1 MAETINYKFPIPTL
15 SGVADISLVGDA
27 IEDIDSEI
35 KKVSDEKAPENHASS
50 ATTYGVGTS
59 SNYGHVKLSD
69 STNSTSGVTD
79 GTAATPSAV
88 KAAYDLANSKAS
100 VSSALIPYADI
111 YVDNVHISGRDDNYV
126 TLECDNID
134 GILYTDAN
142 NIGIGED
149 FLIKDQIESR
159 AKGETID
166 ASDIDNITETGVYY
180 VEGMINDDNEDE
192 ILLIVV
198 RGNTRIAQYTFS
210 DDDTIRYRTKTITGN
225 WASGWGMIHDPHAAP
240 INHASTSEVYGLA
253 SATTFGHVRLSDN
266 TTSNANVTAGIA
278 ATPAAV
284 KAAYDKANIKKN
296 PDGTTGDIIDTHL
309 TVGTRLED
317 SDIGSKSFVS
327 GENNE
332 ASAGISAVVGGRYNT
347 ASGYESVV
355 TGGDHNTASNYNSAV
370 VGGWGNTAGG
380 GYAVILGG
388 SQNNI
393 SEESVLAAILGGS
406 VNTASGNNS
415 AVIGGDSNEASG
427 IRSAA
432 VGGNGNT
439 ASGTNSASIGG
450 YNNEASAESSVI
462 IGGNYNT
469 ALQYQVKTGHYSKAG
484 TAGNSSGTTGD
495 AFIIGNGSSDTSRSN
510 AFRVAYTGSV
520 YALSAFNSTGAD
532 YAELLEWEDGNTDN
546 ADRRGLFVTWGAND
560 KIKIAS
566 AGDEIVGIISA
577 TSSVIGNAYED
588 SWQGMYLTD
597 VFGQP
602 ITQTVHH
609 DAEYIDVEVPDTD
622 EDGNILETT
631 HTEQQLLHEA
641 YDAEE
646 YAVNPEYDP
655 TQEYIP
661 RSQRKEWAKVGM
673 LGQLIVIDDGI
684 CTVGGYCNVGDN
696 GKATAAE
703 SGYKVL
709 KRIDDTHIKV
719 FFK

>member
-1 MAETINYKFPIPTL
+1 MAETTNYKFPIPTL

-180 VEGMINDDNEDE
+180 VEGMINEDNEDE

-240 INHASTSEVYGLA
+240 INHASKSETYGLA

-284 KAAYDKANIKKN
+284 KAAYDRATTAAAANTFSTTKKK
-296 PDGTTGDIIDTHL
+296 
-309 TVGTRLED
+309 
-317 SDIGSKSFVS
+317 IGSWVS
-327 GENNE
+327 GQDIWRIPVNITN
-332 ASAGISAVVGGRYNT
+332 AKT
-347 ASGYESVV
+347 SGYVQLSSGNSRMYFDIDAYLAGFNV
-355 TGGDHNTASNYNSAV
+355 ASNDYK
-370 VGGWGNTAGG
+370 
-380 GYAVILGG
+380 
-388 SQNNI
+388 
-393 SEESVLAAILGGS
+393 VLS
-406 VNTASGNNS
+406 VNLVCNDNGDNWCFTPLYMQIKS
-415 AVIGGDSNEASG
+415 AYFADADHPECYQHINDYDGS
-427 IRSAA
+427 
-432 VGGNGNT
+432 
-439 ASGTNSASIGG
+439 
-450 YNNEASAESSVI
+450 I
-462 IGGNYNT
+462 IG
-469 ALQYQVKTGHYSKAG
+469 
-484 TAGNSSGTTGD
+484 
-495 AFIIGNGSSDTSRSN
+495 
-510 AFRVAYTGSV
+510 
-520 YALSAFNSTGAD
+520 
-532 YAELLEWEDGNTDN
+532 
-546 ADRRGLFVTWGAND
+546 
-560 KIKIAS
+560 
-566 AGDEIVGIISA
+566 
-577 TSSVIGNAYED
+577 
-588 SWQGMYLTD
+588 
-597 VFGQP
+597 
-602 ITQTVHH
+602 
-609 DAEYIDVEVPDTD
+609 YIDVVDM
-622 EDGNILETT
+622 
-631 HTEQQLLHEA
+631 
-641 YDAEE
+641 
-646 YAVNPEYDP
+646 
-655 TQEYIP
+655 
-661 RSQRKEWAKVGM
+661 S
-673 LGQLIVIDDGI
+673 
-684 CTVGGYCNVGDN
+684 
-696 GKATAAE
+696 
-703 SGYKVL
+703 
-709 KRIDDTHIKV
+709 
-719 FFK
+719 

>member
-1 MAETINYKFPIPTL
+1 MAETTNYKFPIPTL

-284 KAAYDKANIKKN
+284 KAAYDLANSKAGK
-296 PDGTTGDIIDTHL
+296 
-309 TVGTRLED
+309 
-317 SDIGSKSFVS
+317 
-327 GENNE
+327 ENDE
-332 ASAGISAVVGGRYNT
+332 GGFIGGRGANVTNSGGAVGAYT
-347 ASGYESVV
+347 YATSGGAVGDTAKSASGGAMGEFAES
-355 TGGDHNTASNYNSAV
+355 TEGGAV
-370 VGGWGNTAGG
+370 GC
-380 GYAVILGG
+380 YAKTSDG
-388 SQNNI
+388 
-393 SEESVLAAILGGS
+393 AAIGYNAKTVDSSDNAIDAIQLG
-406 VNTASGNNS
+406 T
-415 AVIGGDSNEASG
+415 
-427 IRSAA
+427 
-432 VGGNGNT
+432 
-439 ASGTNSASIGG
+439 GTNSTAKTMQVYDKRIV
-450 YNNEASAESSVI
+450 EA
-462 IGGNYNT
+462 
-469 ALQYQVKTGHYSKAG
+469 
-484 TAGNSSGTTGD
+484 
-495 AFIIGNGSSDTSRSN
+495 
-510 AFRVAYTGSV
+510 
-520 YALSAFNSTGAD
+520 
-532 YAELLEWEDGNTDN
+532 DGN
-546 ADRRGLFVTWGAND
+546 
-560 KIKIAS
+560 
-566 AGDEIVGIISA
+566 
-577 TSSVIGNAYED
+577 
-588 SWQGMYLTD
+588 LTD
-597 VFGQP
+597 VGNLSALATTNKTNIVNAINELYAM
-602 ITQTVHH
+602 IT
-609 DAEYIDVEVPDTD
+609 
-622 EDGNILETT
+622 
-631 HTEQQLLHEA
+631 
-641 YDAEE
+641 
-646 YAVNPEYDP
+646 
-655 TQEYIP
+655 
-661 RSQRKEWAKVGM
+661 S
-673 LGQLIVIDDGI
+673 
-684 CTVGGYCNVGDN
+684 
-696 GKATAAE
+696 
-703 SGYKVL
+703 S
-709 KRIDDTHIKV
+709 
-719 FFK
+719 